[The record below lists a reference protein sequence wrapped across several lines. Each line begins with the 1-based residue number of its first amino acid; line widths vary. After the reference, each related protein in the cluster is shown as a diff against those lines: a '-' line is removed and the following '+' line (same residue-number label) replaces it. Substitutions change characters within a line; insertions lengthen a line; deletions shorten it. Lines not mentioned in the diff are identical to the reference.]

1 MSEAAFAGWNPNLLV
16 GLAPLVPLLEDE
28 EITNI
33 DAVGFDDVRVKGQ
46 SWRGHKRLPEVR
58 WESFEHFRFGCIRVS
73 QEVGRPIGED
83 KPILNARLPGGHRVN
98 IAIPPVCERI
108 ALTIRKF
115 PAQPM
120 TFEVLEAKG
129 SINKAVR
136 QICTSLVRARRTI
149 LVAGGCDAGKTS
161 LLNAFS
167 TAFPAN
173 AKIVTLEDVKELRI
187 QQPVWTAMETM
198 EPHDRDVEPVAM
210 ADLVRNV
217 YRQNPGR
224 IVVGEV
230 RGEEAFYML
239 DTFASG
245 HPGGLATVH
254 ANSAED
260 ALHRVQLLAQRAPAS
275 GHSAQ
280 VVAGMVGRGV
290 DVVVYQEYFEEE
302 NIRRISEIIELESP
316 GVIWQEGG
324 RFEYSVRRLVQ
335 WDAERKT
342 WMFPT
347 GPSAQLRRLLSQK
360 GLGWPEESLAVGQGQ
375 GG

>member
-1 MSEAAFAGWNPNLLV
+1 MNEALEGWNPNLLV
-16 GLAPLVPLLEDE
+16 GLAPIVPLMGDE

-33 DAVGFDDVRVKGQ
+33 DAVNFDDVRVKGQ
-46 SWRGHKRLPEVR
+46 SWRGYKRLPEVR

-83 KPILNARLPGGHRVN
+83 KPILNARLPGGHRIN
-98 IAIPPVCERI
+98 IAVPPVCERI

-120 TFEVLEAKG
+120 TLDTLERKG
-129 SINKAVR
+129 SIDGR
-136 QICTSLVRARRTI
+136 IRSICTSLVLARRTI

-161 LLNAFS
+161 LLNALS
-167 TAFPAN
+167 TAFPPSG
-173 AKIVTLEDVKELRI
+173 KIVTLEDVRELRI

-198 EPHDRDVEPVAM
+198 EPHDREVEPITM
-210 ADLVRNV
+210 CDLVKNV
-217 YRQNPGR
+217 YRQNPVR

-239 DTFASG
+239 DTFGSG

-254 ANSAED
+254 ANSAQD

-290 DVVVYQEYFEEE
+290 DIVVYQEYFEQE
-302 NIRRISEIIELESP
+302 NARRVSEIIEVESP
-316 GVIWQEGG
+316 GVVWKEDG
-324 RFEYSVRRLVQ
+324 RFEYKVRRLVE
-335 WDAERKT
+335 WDAEGGS
-342 WMFPT
+342 WAFPRC
-347 GPSAQLRRLLSQK
+347 PSEALRRSLSRQR
-360 GLGWPEESLAVGQGQ
+360 LSWPEESLAAEDG
-375 GG
+375 